1 MPEPKI
7 NWETIELLAKV
18 RSAESKA
25 LVVVAG
31 RIVRKAVPRAPRKTT
46 ALRGSIRHDPP
57 VIKGDGASIQLG
69 SFDIVYALRQEKGF
83 HGADSLGRVYAQAGK
98 HYLQSSYDEEAPGL
112 AEQMRAAMRGGV

>member
-1 MPEPKI
+1 MPDPKI
-7 NWETIELLAKV
+7 TWKTGELLAKV

-31 RIVRKAVPRAPRKTT
+31 RIVRKAVPRAPVKTSV
-46 ALRGSIRHDPP
+46 LRGSIRHDPP
-57 VIKGDGASIQLG
+57 VIGGNGASIQLG